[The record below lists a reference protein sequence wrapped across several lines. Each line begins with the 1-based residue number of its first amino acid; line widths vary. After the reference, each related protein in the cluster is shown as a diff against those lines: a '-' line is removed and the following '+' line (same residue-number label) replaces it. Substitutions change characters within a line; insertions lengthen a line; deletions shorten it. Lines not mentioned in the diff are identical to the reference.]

1 MSVLRMVAADV
12 KIAHS
17 VFALPFAILASVMA
31 AAPDNAAPIDWSVFG
46 GQLGLIVLAM
56 VFARTAAMLANR
68 VVDAEID
75 GRNPRTAGR
84 AIPSGRLSRSAALA
98 VLITCALL
106 FLATCAGFG
115 VWFGN
120 WWPALLGGPVLAW
133 LGAYPFL
140 KRYTTLCH
148 FYLGSTLAISPLAA
162 ALAVDP
168 SSLARQPAL
177 WLLAAMVFGWV
188 SGFDVI
194 YALQDIAV
202 DRREGLFSIP
212 SRLGAA
218 AGLRIS
224 RGLHATAALCLI
236 AAWVVDARLS
246 FVFAIGVVTVIVLLA
261 CEHATVA
268 RWGASRIALAFFTL
282 NGLISCVLGLLGAID
297 VMFV

>member
-1 MSVLRMVAADV
+1 
-12 KIAHS
+12 
-17 VFALPFAILASVMA
+17 
-31 AAPDNAAPIDWSVFG
+31 
-46 GQLGLIVLAM
+46 
-56 VFARTAAMLANR
+56 
-68 VVDAEID
+68 
-75 GRNPRTAGR
+75 
-84 AIPSGRLSRSAALA
+84 
-98 VLITCALL
+98 
-106 FLATCAGFG
+106 
-115 VWFGN
+115 
-120 WWPALLGGPVLAW
+120 
-133 LGAYPFL
+133 
-140 KRYTTLCH
+140 
-148 FYLGSTLAISPLAA
+148 
-162 ALAVDP
+162 
-168 SSLARQPAL
+168 
-177 WLLAAMVFGWV
+177 MVFGWV

-218 AGLRIS
+218 AGLWIS

-297 VMFV
+297 VMLV